1 VQLEAELYRA
11 SPGELLARLRGLPDG
26 VGSVLVI
33 GHNPAIHELALELA
47 GPAPTLAGKYPTA
60 ALATLAF
67 DGWDWAELGPEATE
81 LVELTRPRDL

>member
-1 VQLEAELYRA
+1 
-11 SPGELLARLRGLPDG
+11 
-26 VGSVLVI
+26 
-33 GHNPAIHELALELA
+33 LELA